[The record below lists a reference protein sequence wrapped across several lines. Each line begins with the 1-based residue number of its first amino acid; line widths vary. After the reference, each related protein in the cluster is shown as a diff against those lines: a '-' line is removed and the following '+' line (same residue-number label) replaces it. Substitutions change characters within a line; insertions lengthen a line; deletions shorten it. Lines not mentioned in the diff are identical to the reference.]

1 MQLSVGKLTFR
12 KIIYK
17 ENKFAWASPKQ
28 IGGFCGGERNNTG
41 IQMKI
46 LKNRWIS
53 AY

>member
-1 MQLSVGKLTFR
+1 M
-12 KIIYK
+12 
-17 ENKFAWASPKQ
+17 
-28 IGGFCGGERNNTG
+28 GGFCGGERNIRG